1 MDKNTRNMLIV
12 FGIVVVALVALAFIG
27 NLLSQILPLTIALV
41 VGIVLGRL
49 SVNVNLA
56 DVARKAISQQRA
68 QRARSQAAKPKAAA
82 KPAAQPAAQAEP
94 DSAQQL
100 EARRKRIADAEP
112 APAEAKPELN
122 DFEIKSEEEI
132 LAEAREREAEI
143 RQKQAS
149 ADAVK
154 AALEERR
161 RRLLSGQEGGES

>member
-12 FGIVVVALVALAFIG
+12 FGVVVVALVALAFIG

-56 DVARKAISQQRA
+56 DVARKAISQRQTRKA
-68 QRARSQAAKPKAAA
+68 SPQAAKPKAAA
-82 KPAAQPAAQAEP
+82 KPAAQAEP
-94 DSAQQL
+94 DATQQL
-100 EARRKRIADAEP
+100 EARRQRIADAEP

-122 DFEIKSEEEI
+122 DFEIKSEADI
-132 LAEAREREAEI
+132 LAETREREAEI

-149 ADAVK
+149 ADAVQ

-161 RRLLSGQEGGES
+161 RRLLSGQEGGDS